1 MKYIELKL
9 AVLSVVLITT
19 GFFLSRIVKDSV
31 ITTDIDYAEI
41 TGFLVLTAFVVVGVA
56 LGIASIAVLLFRL
69 GDR

>member
-9 AVLSVVLITT
+9 AGLSVVLITI
-19 GFFLSRIVKDSV
+19 GFFLSRIVKDSLH
-31 ITTDIDYAEI
+31 TTDIDYAEI
-41 TGFLVLTAFVVVGVA
+41 MGFLVLVAFVVVGVA